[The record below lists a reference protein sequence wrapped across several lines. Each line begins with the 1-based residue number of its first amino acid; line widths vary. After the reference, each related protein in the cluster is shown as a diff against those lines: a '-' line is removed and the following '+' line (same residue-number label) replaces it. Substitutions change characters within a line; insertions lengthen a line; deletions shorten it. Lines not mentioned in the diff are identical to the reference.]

1 MFQYPIS
8 LPGQP
13 VSGLNISSFWCRT
26 VLHTPSAPQHVLCSI
41 SQNSPLFTR
50 CFGHIFYFLWSLWLK
65 APQSNVFVSPTA
77 SEWNLTAANSPS
89 SNTRAPDR
97 LLLQYG
103 CASHFS
109 NLTRYKQLII
119 THENAFAFS
128 FLICVRDVTFRVV
141 QMEGGAIKKKLLSA
155 FVRAIRLVIITLS
168 GCLTCGSIVLCGRH
182 R

>member
-50 CFGHIFYFLWSLWLK
+50 CFGPIFYFLWSLWLK
-65 APQSNVFVSPTA
+65 APQSKVFVSPTA

-109 NLTRYKQLII
+109 NLT
-119 THENAFAFS
+119 F
-128 FLICVRDVTFRVV
+128 
-141 QMEGGAIKKKLLSA
+141 EGINSWLSLTKMLLLSA
-155 FVRAIRLVIITLS
+155 FLSAWGTWPSESYRWKGEPSPKITVCLRQSNPAGDYYTLRLS
-168 GCLTCGSIVLCGRH
+168 H
-182 R
+182 MW